1 MAADR
6 SKSHGAPTD
15 DRHATLPPMSSFP
28 TRQTDQHFIVTGAG
42 TGIGR
47 AIALRLAGEGARVS
61 LMGRRLEPLQASAA
75 LIADSGVS
83 PDRLHVASV
92 DTTNQ
97 AAIDEAFAIAAGAL
111 GPLRGCVANAGI
123 GGPNEPGPGDR
134 FAEIVATNLN
144 GTYHTLRAAR
154 RELADG
160 PEARHFV
167 VIASILAR
175 FGVPGYTG
183 YCASKTALLG
193 LTRALAMELAG
204 DHVQVNAVCPGWV
217 ETDMAWEGI
226 DGLAAGMGVSR
237 DEALATAMSEVPF
250 GRMSQPQDIAG
261 LVAWLVS
268 GDARGVTGQGIDMN
282 GGAFMA

>member
-1 MAADR
+1 
-6 SKSHGAPTD
+6 
-15 DRHATLPPMSSFP
+15 MSSFP

-97 AAIDEAFAIAAGAL
+97 AAIDEAFAIASGAL

-144 GTYHTLRAAR
+144 GTYHTLRAAQ

-226 DGLAAGMGVSR
+226 DGMAAGMGVSR